1 MRKLLFV
8 VSLFIAFQVMADIA
22 SLRIVTVLGMSIDGG
37 TLIYPLTFVAR
48 DLIHRLSSKVVARQV
63 VVTAALLNLVMVGLF
78 WLIATLSPDMAVGEQ
93 AEFGY
98 VLLPAWRIVVASI
111 FGEIVSGLLDGE
123 LYQLWANWKPSS
135 TWQRAIF
142 SNAFSIPI
150 DSTIFCLLAFY
161 GTIPTSVVGSIIL
174 SNIIIKF
181 VMAGIFTPIAYV
193 RTKG

>member
-1 MRKLLFV
+1 MKKLLFV
-8 VSLFIAFQVMADIA
+8 VSLFIAFQIMADIA

-48 DLIHRLSSKVVARQV
+48 DLIHRLSSKTVARQV
-63 VVTAALLNLVMVGLF
+63 VVTAALLNLVMGGLF
-78 WLIATLSPDMAVGEQ
+78 WMVATLSPDMSVGEQ
-93 AEFGY
+93 SEFGF

-111 FGEIVSGLLDGE
+111 MAELVSGVLDGE

-135 TWQRAIF
+135 SWQRAIF
-142 SNAFSIPI
+142 SNSFSIPI
-150 DSTIFCLLAFY
+150 DSAIFCFAAFY
-161 GTIPTSVVGSIIL
+161 GTMSINVVGSIIL

-181 VMAGIFTPIAYV
+181 AMAGIFTPIAYA